1 MVKAMV
7 FPVVMC
13 GCEGLTI
20 NKAEGRRR
28 DAFELWCWRRHW
40 RVPWT
45 ARKCNLSVLKEISP
59 EYSLKRADAE
69 SETPILWPCNVK
81 NQFIG
86 KYPDVGKDWRQE
98 EKGTKEDEMVGWH
111 H

>member
-1 MVKAMV
+1 MV

-59 EYSLKRADAE
+59 EYSFKRADAE